1 MRVAVLVPP
10 RQPDQRPDQDDTFV
24 QAEELSACLRALG
37 HEPVHAEYV
46 DHGAGT
52 EAALRAIAP
61 DVVLNLVEEVPEGL
75 AYIYL
80 VTELLERMG
89 LRYTGA
95 RTRPLA
101 ALGDKRAMKAAI
113 VAAGLPAPPTLE
125 TAPPDA
131 RFIIK
136 SATEHAS
143 LGLDQMSVVRGA
155 DAARRLM
162 DRKAKEL
169 GGEWFAETYIE
180 GREFDV
186 SMLEVEGG
194 VRALP
199 VAEIRFVGHDDGRPR
214 IFNYASKWNEGSD
227 EFESTP
233 RLFPA
238 REQPLF
244 DLLDRIALS
253 AWAAFGITGCA
264 HVDFRVDERGR
275 PFVLEVN
282 ANPCLTS
289 DAGYCLSAAEAGL
302 TQTDIV
308 AAMLAAA

>member
-1 MRVAVLVPP
+1 VRVAILVPP

-24 QAEELSACLRALG
+24 QAEELSACLVALG
-37 HEPVHAEYV
+37 HEPVRAEYI
-46 DHGAGT
+46 DHGACT
-52 EAALRAIAP
+52 EATLRSIGP

-75 AYIYL
+75 AHLHL
-80 VTELLERMG
+80 VTSLLDRMG

-95 RTRPLA
+95 RTKPLA

-113 VAAGLPAPPTLE
+113 IAAGLPTAATVE
-125 TAPPDA
+125 TAPADA
-131 RFIIK
+131 RFIVK

-143 LGLDQMSVVRGA
+143 LGLDRMSVVQGA

-162 DRKAKEL
+162 ERKANEL
-169 GGEWFAETYIE
+169 GGEWFAEVYIE

-186 SMLEVEGG
+186 SMLEIDRD

-199 VAEIRFVGHDDGRPR
+199 IAEIHFVAHEDGRPR

-233 RLFPA
+233 RAFPA
-238 REQPLF
+238 RETPLF
-244 DLLDRIALS
+244 NELERIALG
-253 AWAAFGITGCA
+253 AWATFGITGCA
-264 HVDFRVDERGR
+264 HVDFRVDAQGR

-289 DAGYCLSAAEAGL
+289 DAGYCLSAAEVGI
-302 TQTDIV
+302 TQADIV

>member
-1 MRVAVLVPP
+1 VRVAVLVPP

-24 QAEELSACLRALG
+24 QAEELSACLRKLG
-37 HEPVHAEYV
+37 HEPVRTEYM
-46 DHGAGT
+46 DHGACT
-52 EAALRAIAP
+52 EAMLRAIAP

-75 AYIYL
+75 AHLHL
-80 VTELLERMG
+80 VTSLLDRMG

-113 VAAGLPAPPTLE
+113 IAAGLPTAATVD
-125 TAPPDA
+125 TAPADA
-131 RFIIK
+131 RFIVK

-143 LGLDQMSVVRGA
+143 LGLDGASVVTGA
-155 DAARRLM
+155 AAARRLM
-162 DRKAKEL
+162 EHKAGEF
-169 GGEWFAETYIE
+169 GGDWFAEAYVE

-186 SMLEVEGG
+186 SMLEVDGG
-194 VRALP
+194 ARTLP
-199 VAEIRFVGHDDGRPR
+199 IAEIRFVAHDDGRPR
-214 IFNYASKWNEGSD
+214 IFNYASKWSEGSD

-233 RLFPA
+233 RVFPA
-238 REQPLF
+238 RETPLF
-244 DLLDRIALS
+244 DELERIALA

-264 HVDFRVDERGR
+264 HVDFRVDAAGR

-289 DAGYCLSAAEAGL
+289 DAGYCLSAAEVGI
-302 TQTDIV
+302 TQADIV
-308 AAMLAAA
+308 AALLAAA